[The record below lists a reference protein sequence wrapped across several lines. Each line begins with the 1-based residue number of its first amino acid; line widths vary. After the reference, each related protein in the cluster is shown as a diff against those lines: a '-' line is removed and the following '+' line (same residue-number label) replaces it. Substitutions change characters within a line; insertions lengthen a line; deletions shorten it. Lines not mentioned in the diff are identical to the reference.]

1 VLQTIIQEK
10 NNMNCRKIFFRFC
23 PGLLLIF
30 LYTQYG
36 FGLEKL
42 TLAEKRKSPISDEK
56 IYKIGSGDVLDI
68 ITWKEPDFSRENI
81 LVRIDGKISFPL
93 LNDIQA
99 TGRTPV
105 DLKTEIENGLQKYV
119 ESPVVTVVIKEPA
132 SQKFYILGE
141 VVRTGEYNL
150 YKNLTILQA
159 FAIAGGFTEWASKD
173 EIILFRS
180 EGGRESIIRV
190 DYKDIIKGEG
200 FKQNIELRVNDTIIV
215 P

>member
-1 VLQTIIQEK
+1 
-10 NNMNCRKIFFRFC
+10 MNSRKIFFRFC
-23 PGLLLIF
+23 LGVLLSFCVVQLS
-30 LYTQYG
+30 

-42 TLAEKRKSPISDEK
+42 ATPEKKKTSRVDERV
-56 IYKIGSGDVLDI
+56 YRIGSGDLLDI
-68 ITWKEPDFSRENI
+68 ITWKEPDFSREDV

-93 LNDIQA
+93 LDDIQA
-99 TGRTPV
+99 MGRTPIE
-105 DLKTEIENGLQKYV
+105 LKKEIENGLKRYV
-119 ESPVVTVVIKEPA
+119 EAPVVTVVIKNPG

-141 VVRTGEYNL
+141 VMQTGEYNL

-173 EIILFRS
+173 EIILFRN
-180 EGGRESIIRV
+180 EGGRENIIRV

-200 FKQNIELRVNDTIIV
+200 FKQNIQLRVNDTIIV

>member
-1 VLQTIIQEK
+1 
-10 NNMNCRKIFFRFC
+10 MNSRKFLFRFC
-23 PGLLLIF
+23 LGVLLFFCAAQLS
-30 LYTQYG
+30 

-42 TLAEKRKSPISDEK
+42 AVPEKKKSFRAGGK
-56 IYKIGSGDVLDI
+56 IYKIGSGDLLDI
-68 ITWKEPDFSRENI
+68 ITWKEPDFSREGV

-93 LNDIQA
+93 LDDVQA
-99 TGRTPV
+99 MGRTPIE
-105 DLKTEIENGLQKYV
+105 LKKEIEKGLKKYV
-119 ESPVVTVVIKEPA
+119 DAPVVTVVIKDPG

-141 VVRTGEYNL
+141 VTRTGEYNL

-173 EIILFRS
+173 EIILFRN
-180 EGGRESIIRV
+180 EGSRESIIRV

-200 FKQNIELRVNDTIIV
+200 FKQNIPLKANDTIIV

>member
-1 VLQTIIQEK
+1 
-10 NNMNCRKIFFRFC
+10 MNGRKFLFRFC
-23 PGLLLIF
+23 PGLLIIF
-30 LYTQYG
+30 LFAQYG

-42 TLAEKRKSPISDEK
+42 ALPEKRRAPVSDEK

-68 ITWKEPDFSRENI
+68 ITWKEPDFSREDI

-105 DLKTEIENGLQKYV
+105 ELKTEIENGLKKYV
-119 ESPVVTVVIKEPA
+119 ESPVVTVVIKNPA

-150 YKNLTILQA
+150 LKNLTILQA
-159 FAIAGGFTEWASKD
+159 FALAGGFTEWASKD
-173 EIILFRS
+173 EIILFRN